1 MRFLGVVGRLAFAA
15 FAAALAIGLAASFGT
30 RWGWW
35 NYRVGL
41 YAIYPYSLY
50 FGAAALLLGSAWV
63 VMALALNKA
72 TALRYGLTG
81 FLGALVVLVVPF
93 SYYTRSLGKPP
104 IHDISTD
111 VEHPPDF
118 VALVLQRQGAT
129 NPPGYDGDKR
139 VSMDGKNY
147 TTRQLQ
153 KKYYEDIHTVG
164 QLMPPERLFN
174 KALSTAR
181 AMGWTI
187 IAVDPDDGRIEAT
200 YTGFF
205 FGFVSDIVI
214 RVKPS
219 GLGARLDIRAKSRV
233 GDADGGSNA
242 ELIRAYVKKLTSPA
256 NCILFCQ

>member
-15 FAAALAIGLAASFGT
+15 FLAALAIGLAASFGT

-35 NYRVGL
+35 NYRIGL
-41 YAIYPYSLY
+41 YSIYPWSLY
-50 FGAAALLLGSAWV
+50 FGAAALLLGLAWLV
-63 VMALALNKA
+63 VALAANRA
-72 TALRYGLTG
+72 TGLRYGLTG
-81 FLGALVVLVVPF
+81 FAGALLVLIVPL
-93 SYYTRSLGKPP
+93 SYYTRSVGKPP

-111 VEHPPDF
+111 VEHPPEF
-118 VALVLQRQGAT
+118 EALALQRAGAT

-139 VSMDGKNY
+139 VTMDGKHY
-147 TTRQLQ
+147 TVRQLQ

-174 KALSTAR
+174 KALSAAR

-200 YTGFF
+200 YTSFF

-219 GLGARLDIRAKSRV
+219 GMGARLDIRAKSRV
-233 GDADGGSNA
+233 GDADGGTNA
-242 ELIRAYVKKLTSPA
+242 ELIRAYVKELQQLASS
-256 NCILFCQ
+256 

>member
-1 MRFLGVVGRLAFAA
+1 MKVLGVVGQLAFAA
-15 FAAALAIGLAASFGT
+15 FLAALAVGLAASFGT

-50 FGAAALLLGSAWV
+50 LGAVAFLLGLAWV
-63 VMALALNKA
+63 VTALTANRA
-72 TALRYGLTG
+72 TGLRYGLTG
-81 FLGALVVLVVPF
+81 FVGAIIVLVVPL
-93 SYYTRSLGKPP
+93 SYYTRSMDKPP

-111 VEHPPDF
+111 VEHPPEF
-118 VALVLQRQGAT
+118 EALVLQRAGAT
-129 NPPGYDGDKR
+129 NPPDYDGDR
-139 VSMDGKNY
+139 RATMDGKSY

-164 QLMPPERLFN
+164 QLMPPERLYTR
-174 KALSTAR
+174 ALATAH

-187 IAVDPDDGRIEAT
+187 VAEDPDDGRIEAT
-200 YTGFF
+200 DTSFF

-219 GLGARLDIRAKSRV
+219 GMGARLDIRAKSRV
-233 GDADGGSNA
+233 GDADGGVNA
-242 ELIRAYVKKLTSPA
+242 ELVRAYVKRLV
-256 NCILFCQ
+256 NG